1 MSKKN
6 KQREQEN
13 INEQETVDQVQ
24 NAEAN
29 TEEKN
34 MNKSEKENNREEDT
48 SSIIERLEREK
59 KELNDKF
66 LRLYSEYDNYRKRTA
81 KEKIETHK
89 NASISV
95 IKDVLSIA
103 DDFERAIENN
113 EKSQDI
119 DAIKKGFM
127 LIHNKLASFLK
138 SKGVEEIKAK
148 GENFDVDKHEAITQ
162 VPAPTEEDKGKVIDV
177 VEKGYK
183 MKDSIVRYPKVIVGK

>member
-1 MSKKN
+1 MSKRN
-6 KQREQEN
+6 KHKKQDN

-24 NAEAN
+24 NTEAN
-29 TEEKN
+29 AEEKD
-34 MNKSEKENNREEDT
+34 MNKNENNKSNEEDA

-113 EKSQDI
+113 EKSEDI
-119 DAIKKGFM
+119 NAIKEGFM

-138 SKGVEEIKAK
+138 AKGVEEIQAK
-148 GENFDVDKHEAITQ
+148 GEDFDVDKHEAITQ
-162 VPAPTEEDKGKVIDV
+162 VPAPSEEDKGKVIDV

>member
-1 MSKKN
+1 MSKRN
-6 KQREQEN
+6 KHKKQDN

-24 NAEAN
+24 NTEAN
-29 TEEKN
+29 AEEKD
-34 MNKSEKENNREEDT
+34 MNKNENNKSNEEDA

-66 LRLYSEYDNYRKRTA
+66 LRLYSEYENYRKRTA

-113 EKSQDI
+113 EKSEDI
-119 DAIKKGFM
+119 NAIKEGFM

-138 SKGVEEIKAK
+138 AKGVEEIQAK
-148 GENFDVDKHEAITQ
+148 GEDFDVDKHEAITQ
-162 VPAPTEEDKGKVIDV
+162 VPAPSEEDKGKVIDV

>member
-6 KQREQEN
+6 KHREQEN

-24 NAEAN
+24 NTEAN
-29 TEEKN
+29 AEETN
-34 MNKSEKENNREEDT
+34 MNKNEKGNTKEEDA

-113 EKSQDI
+113 EKSDDI

>member
-1 MSKKN
+1 MSKRN
-6 KQREQEN
+6 KHKKQEN

-24 NAEAN
+24 NTEAN
-29 TEEKN
+29 AEENDMKKN
-34 MNKSEKENNREEDT
+34 ENDKSNEEDA

-113 EKSQDI
+113 KKSEDI
-119 DAIKKGFM
+119 NAIKEGFS

-162 VPAPTEEDKGKVIDV
+162 VPAPSEDDKGKVIDV

-183 MKDSIVRYPKVIVGK
+183 IKDSIVRYPKVIVGK